1 MIMTVNSKFEN
12 KQIKKGLYIIP
23 TPIGNLGDITYRAI
37 EILKK
42 SDFILCEDTRISRKL
57 MEKFG
62 VKSKLL
68 PNHKFN
74 EKKNLSQ
81 IINHLRNDKI
91 VSLISDAGTPG
102 ISDPGAIL
110 IRQCVEE
117 RIDIYPLPGPSAV
130 STAVSISGYS
140 EKYFFY
146 GFFPSKLKEIRNDL
160 KSLSQLDASIVFFIS
175 PKKINKIIPFLKE
188 NFSEREILIC
198 REMTKFYEEYLRYKV
213 DDLKTF
219 DENLKGELTIV
230 ISEKKKIKKDSLL
243 LSESDKNNI
252 KGMINKLSIKE
263 IVNVISQN
271 SRVPKKKIYNF
282 CLKIKN
288 EV

>member
-1 MIMTVNSKFEN
+1 MTVNPKFEN

>member
-1 MIMTVNSKFEN
+1 MTVNPKFQN
-12 KQIKKGLYIIP
+12 KEIKKGLYIIP

-110 IRQCVEE
+110 VRQCVEE

-130 STAVSISGYS
+130 STAVSISGFS

-146 GFFPSKLKEIRNDL
+146 GFFPSKLKEIKNDL
-160 KSLSQLDASIVFFIS
+160 KSLSQLDSSIVFFIS
-175 PKKINKIIPFLKE
+175 PKKINKIISFLKE

-252 KGMINKLSIKE
+252 KEMINKLSIKE

-282 CLKIKN
+282 CPKIKN
-288 EV
+288 

>member
-1 MIMTVNSKFEN
+1 MTVNPKFQN
-12 KQIKKGLYIIP
+12 KQIKKGLYIIS
-23 TPIGNLGDITYRAI
+23 TPIGNLGDITFRAI

-42 SDFILCEDTRISRKL
+42 SDFVLCEDTRISRKL
-57 MEKFG
+57 MEKYE

-74 EKKNLSQ
+74 EKKNLSL
-81 IINHLRNDKI
+81 ILNHLRNDKI
-91 VSLISDAGTPG
+91 ISLISDAGTPG

-110 IRQCVEE
+110 VRQCAEE
-117 RIDIYPLPGPSAV
+117 NINIFPLPGPSAV
-130 STAVSISGYS
+130 SSAVSISGFS

-146 GFFPSKLKEIRNDL
+146 GFFPTKLKDIKDDL
-160 KSLSQLDASIVFFIS
+160 KFLSHLDSCIVFFIS
-175 PKKINKIIPFLKE
+175 PKKINKAIPYIKN
-188 NFSEREILIC
+188 NFSNRDILIC

>member
-1 MIMTVNSKFEN
+1 MSVNPKFQN
-12 KQIKKGLYIIP
+12 KEIKKGLYIIP

-57 MEKFG
+57 MEKFE

-74 EKKNLSQ
+74 EKKNLSL
-81 IINHLRNDKI
+81 IMNHLRNDKI
-91 VSLISDAGTPG
+91 ISLISDAGTPG

-110 IRQCVEE
+110 VRECVEE
-117 RIDIYPLPGPSAV
+117 KINIFPLPGPSAV
-130 STAVSISGYS
+130 SAAVSISGFS
-140 EKYFFY
+140 ERYFFY
-146 GFFPSKLKEIRNDL
+146 GFFPSKLKDIKNDL
-160 KSLSQLDASIVFFIS
+160 KFLTQLDSSIVFFIS
-175 PKKINKIIPFLKE
+175 PKKINKAIPFIKN
-188 NFSEREILIC
+188 NFSKRDILIC

-213 DDLKTF
+213 DDLKLF
-219 DENLKGELTIV
+219 NENLKGELTIV
-230 ISEKKKIKKDSLL
+230 ISEKKKIKKGSLL
-243 LSESDKNNI
+243 LGESDKNNI
-252 KGMINKLSIKE
+252 RKMIKKLSIKE
-263 IVNVISQN
+263 IVNLISQN
-271 SRVPKKKIYNF
+271 NSIPKKKIYDF

>member
-1 MIMTVNSKFEN
+1 MTVNPKFQN
-12 KQIKKGLYIIP
+12 KEIKKGLYIVP

-37 EILKK
+37 ELLKK

-57 MEKFG
+57 TEKFE

-68 PNHKFN
+68 ANHKFN
-74 EKKNLSQ
+74 EKRNLTQ
-81 IINHLRNDKI
+81 IINYLKNDKI
-91 VSLISDAGTPG
+91 ISLISDAGTPG

-110 IRQCVEE
+110 VRECVEQK
-117 RIDIYPLPGPSAV
+117 INIFPLPGPSAV
-130 STAVSISGYS
+130 SAAVSISGFS

-146 GFFPSKLKEIRNDL
+146 GFFPSKLKDIKNDL
-160 KSLSQLDASIVFFIS
+160 KFLSKMDSCIVFFIS
-175 PKKINKIIPFLKE
+175 SKKINKAIPFLK
-188 NFSEREILIC
+188 NSFSERDILIC

-213 DDLKTF
+213 DDLKPF

-230 ISEKKKIKKDSLL
+230 LSERKKIKKGSLL

-252 KGMINKLSIKE
+252 RKMIKKLSIKE
-263 IVNVISQN
+263 IVNLISQN
-271 SRVPKKKIYNF
+271 NSISKKKIYDF
-282 CLKIKN
+282 CLEIKN

>member
-1 MIMTVNSKFEN
+1 MTVNFKFEN

-23 TPIGNLGDITYRAI
+23 TPIGNLGDISYRAVGI
-37 EILKK
+37 FKK

-110 IRQCVEE
+110 VRQCVEE

-130 STAVSISGYS
+130 STAVSISGFS

-146 GFFPSKLKEIRNDL
+146 GFFPSKLKEIKNDL

-175 PKKINKIIPFLKE
+175 PKKINKVISFLKE
-188 NFSEREILIC
+188 SFSEREILIC

-271 SRVPKKKIYNF
+271 SRIPKKKIYNF

>member
-1 MIMTVNSKFEN
+1 MTLNPKFQN
-12 KQIKKGLYIIP
+12 KEIKKGLYIIP

-57 MEKFG
+57 MEKFE

-68 PNHKFN
+68 SNHKFN
-74 EKKNLSQ
+74 EKKNLSL

-91 VSLISDAGTPG
+91 ISLISDAGTPG
-102 ISDPGAIL
+102 ISDPGSIL
-110 IRQCVEE
+110 VRGCVEE
-117 RIDIYPLPGPSAV
+117 KINIFPLPGPSAV
-130 STAVSISGYS
+130 STAVSISGFS

-146 GFFPSKLKEIRNDL
+146 GFFPSKLKDIKNDFKFL
-160 KSLSQLDASIVFFIS
+160 AQLDSSIVFFIS
-175 PKKINKIIPFLKE
+175 PKKINKAIPFIKDS
-188 NFSEREILIC
+188 FSDRDILIC
-198 REMTKFYEEYLRYKV
+198 REMTKFYEEYIRFKV
-213 DDLKTF
+213 DDLKLF
-219 DENLKGELTIV
+219 DENLKGELTVV
-230 ISEKKKIKKDSLL
+230 ISEKKKKKKDSLL

-252 KGMINKLSIKE
+252 KRMIKKLSIKE
-263 IVNVISQN
+263 IVNLISQN
-271 SRVPKKKIYNF
+271 SSVPKKKIYNF

>member
-1 MIMTVNSKFEN
+1 MVNPKSQN
-12 KQIKKGLYIIP
+12 NPLKKGLYLIP

-74 EKKNLSQ
+74 EKKNLSL
-81 IINHLRNDKI
+81 IMNHLRNHKI
-91 VSLISDAGTPG
+91 ISLISDAGTPG

-110 IRQCVEE
+110 VRECVEE
-117 RIDIYPLPGPSAV
+117 KINIFPLPGPSAV
-130 STAVSISGYS
+130 SAAVSISGFS
-140 EKYFFY
+140 ERYFFY
-146 GFFPSKLKEIRNDL
+146 GFFPSKLKDIKNDL
-160 KSLSQLDASIVFFIS
+160 KFLTQLDSSIVFFMS
-175 PKKINKIIPFLKE
+175 PKKINKAIPFIKDS
-188 NFSEREILIC
+188 FSERDILIC

-213 DDLKTF
+213 DDLKLF
-219 DENLKGELTIV
+219 NENLKGELTIV
-230 ISEKKKIKKDSLL
+230 ISEKKKIKKGSLL

-252 KGMINKLSIKE
+252 RKMIKKLSIKE
-263 IVNVISQN
+263 IVNLISQN
-271 SRVPKKKIYNF
+271 NSVPKKKIYNF

-288 EV
+288 EA

>member
-1 MIMTVNSKFEN
+1 MTLNPKFQN
-12 KQIKKGLYIIP
+12 KEIKKGLYIIP
-23 TPIGNLGDITYRAI
+23 TPIGNLGDITYRAV

-57 MEKFG
+57 MEKFE

-91 VSLISDAGTPG
+91 ISLISDAGTPG

-110 IRQCVEE
+110 VRECVEKK
-117 RIDIYPLPGPSAV
+117 INIYPLPGPSAV
-130 STAVSISGYS
+130 STAVSVSGFS

-146 GFFPSKLKEIRNDL
+146 GFFPSKLKDIKNDL
-160 KSLSQLDASIVFFIS
+160 KSLSQLDSSIVFFVS
-175 PKKINKIIPFLKE
+175 PKKINKTIQFIKE
-188 NFSEREILIC
+188 SFSEREILIC

-213 DDLKTF
+213 DDLKPF
-219 DENLKGELTIV
+219 DKIVKGELTIV

-243 LSESDKNNI
+243 LSESDKSNI
-252 KGMINKLSIKE
+252 RGMINKLSIKE
-263 IVNVISQN
+263 IVNLISQN
-271 SRVPKKKIYNF
+271 SGVPKKKIYNF